1 MPFRFCACL
10 TVVCVA
16 VSLIAPPRI
25 AAAELAAA
33 TTQAYDRYIATL
45 LGEFSKRIASD
56 MFLEH
61 GIPPAL
67 DRMRRGEVLLDAGS
81 GDGIIDVP
89 NGLIHHWRATVFI
102 PNVTLAGLLK
112 TVQDYPGYASLYT
125 WLVASELL
133 NVDGDRYRTFFRAK
147 RSAGVVTG
155 VLDLWMTTEYQRL
168 ATDRVTSI
176 AKAECVRQVEHAGER
191 GEHRLR
197 PGSGSGYLWRV
208 CGVGRDRPEPGVP
221 TPSRVGHRTGRSKA
235 GTRECGEFVGYASQG
250 HHLPTGHPGETKP
263 RQWQPNLVRGVT
275 RRMAQDEVRLPS
287 RVAVARRTPFL
298 AAPLTLAA
306 GLLVAVAFERVYDVR
321 IRARAPDPRF
331 GTGSGPR
338 RPFASRS

>member
-1 MPFRFCACL
+1 MPFRFRACL

-16 VSLIAPPRI
+16 VSLIAPPKI

-56 MFLEH
+56 VFLEH
-61 GIPPAL
+61 GMPPAL
-67 DRMRRGEVLLDAGS
+67 DRLRRGEVLLAAGS

-89 NGLIHHWRATVFI
+89 NGLIHHWRGTVFI

-112 TVQDYPGYASLYT
+112 TVQDYPAYASLYN

-155 VLDLWMTTEYQRL
+155 VLDLWMTTDYKRL
-168 ATDRVTSI
+168 APDRVTSI

-191 GEHRLR
+191 GELRLR
-197 PGSGSGYLWRV
+197 PGSGSGYLWRADALSKYLERDG
-208 CGVGRDRPEPGVP
+208 GVYVELDTIGLSRGYPPFLGWVIEPVARTMGRESAGSSLDTLRKAIISPPVNQGKRSPVNG
-221 TPSRVGHRTGRSKA
+221 SRTW
-235 GTRECGEFVGYASQG
+235 CGE
-250 HHLPTGHPGETKP
+250 
-263 RQWQPNLVRGVT
+263 
-275 RRMAQDEVRLPS
+275 
-287 RVAVARRTPFL
+287 
-298 AAPLTLAA
+298 
-306 GLLVAVAFERVYDVR
+306 
-321 IRARAPDPRF
+321 
-331 GTGSGPR
+331 
-338 RPFASRS
+338 